1 MKVDARTLR
10 AIALQRTPG
19 FNFPGHFLELAFDD
33 VTADSARLSLDAGD
47 WSADRDGQ
55 LNVGP
60 LALLA
65 DIALATSFRG
75 AVGARARVATVTMTL
90 QLTGAP
96 RIARLEASTH
106 FDGFVAGPAE
116 RQGLAHGE
124 IVSGGRRIATM
135 QGSFMAI
142 GDANATAAHP
152 LPRRGQ
158 HADASLAE
166 GDLTEAE
173 REILRHARGCATE
186 GDRSFIERFWGYLPE
201 AVEGGATCE
210 AWNGPHVGNR
220 VGHAQGGFTFGLA
233 ATTASAALPA
243 GWALVGAS
251 AWYIGPGLGKTLTAR
266 SQVVHRGTLT
276 GVVRTRIDDEAGR
289 GVLEVVSSHARQ
301 ATAAR

>member
-1 MKVDARTLR
+1 MNVDARTLR

-19 FNFPGHFLELAFDD
+19 FNFPGHFLELAFDEVGPD
-33 VTADSARLSLDAGD
+33 AARLSLEAGD
-47 WSADRDGQ
+47 WNTDRDGQ
-55 LNVGP
+55 VNLGP

-75 AVGARARVATVTMTL
+75 AVGARARVATVTMNV

-96 RIARLEASTH
+96 RTGRLEATTR
-106 FDGFVAGPAE
+106 FDGFVADRAE

-124 IVSGGRRIATM
+124 IASGGTRIATM

-152 LPRRGQ
+152 LPKRGQ
-158 HADASLAE
+158 HADATVAE
-166 GDLTEAE
+166 GGLTDAE
-173 REILRHARGCATE
+173 REVLRHARECAAPGE
-186 GDRSFIERFWGYLPE
+186 SSFLECFWGYRPR
-201 AVEGGATCE
+201 AVDGGAACE

-233 ATTASAALPA
+233 ATTAIAALPA

-251 AWYIGPGLGKTLTAR
+251 AWYIGPGLGKTLAAR
-266 SQVVHRGTLT
+266 SRIVHRGTLT
-276 GVVRTRIDDEAGR
+276 AVVHTRIEDEAGR
-289 GVLEVVSSHARQ
+289 GVLEVVSSHAR
-301 ATAAR
+301 